1 MIYYSLAIINKSG
14 IEQDWRNSKTFNF
27 VSSIDSARLA
37 SWFAHN
43 FIDDFS
49 GNKNRLKEI
58 CDRKVHKLL
67 TEVRSNFF

>member
-1 MIYYSLAIINKSG
+1 VIYYSLAIINKSG

-49 GNKNRLKEI
+49 GRNHRLKEI
-58 CDRKVHKLL
+58 CDRKVYKLL
-67 TEVRSNFF
+67 TEVNINVF